1 MLDSSI
7 NLDVV
12 TSNRLVN
19 IEILLSVE
27 CMHILKNFA
36 IYGLL

>member
-1 MLDSSI
+1 MLDSSV

-27 CMHILKNFA
+27 YVHILKNFA
-36 IYGLL
+36 IYG